1 MYNHMPQTD
10 ILHLLQQYR
19 NVTLQSF

>member
-1 MYNHMPQTD
+1 MYNHMRQTD

-19 NVTLQSF
+19 NV